1 MTWPQ
6 AKDAWSPQN
15 LKEVGK
21 DAPPKPLEGAQPWP
35 HLDFR
40 LLAPRTVT
48 EEGSVV

>member
-15 LKEVGK
+15 LKEAGK